1 MYPIMGHKK
10 RIRLT
15 QFGSPH
21 AMHIQPLDSK
31 FMSGVGVLHFYWNF
45 ERTRNITSGERRLP
59 PAPE

>member
-45 ERTRNITSGERRLP
+45 ERTRNITSGERR
-59 PAPE
+59 